1 MIRGQP
7 GLKVLQC
14 PKRESFV
21 EELVWSQVVRMCW
34 GTEQVPDKPILPS
47 L

>member
-14 PKRESFV
+14 PKRESLV
-21 EELVWSQVVRMCW
+21 EKLRWSQAARMRW
-34 GTEQVPDKPILPS
+34 GTEQVLDEPIMPS